1 MTTLRARSSGNLLR
15 FDRPID
21 RLAGETSPRCWK
33 PPKPSS
39 TATTPEPRRGHLEG
53 FARLADMAPIFIAL
67 EPASAKGWYEQLGNQ
82 WLSDAVRRLRVC
94 DANILPRSKRFRTCR
109 RLWCLVLW
117 LGSSATYSAD
127 GHARSWRPAGAPP
140 VPRQRAACR
149 PNQQR
154 RVSIAG
160 RLLSPQCSKALR
172 EHARQDLC
180 AQVVR
185 RLADPQDCYGAAPLG
200 LSAKSARI
208 AQDFGFSLLG
218 GAWTRIEGNQ
228 RVADYELAFRAAG
241 SVSSGRD
248 GTALD
253 FQSATRQ
260 ACLCLCNGLDHGS

>member
-1 MTTLRARSSGNLLR
+1 MGT
-15 FDRPID
+15 F
-21 RLAGETSPRCWK
+21 WV
-33 PPKPSS
+33 
-39 TATTPEPRRGHLEG
+39 
-53 FARLADMAPIFIAL
+53 
-67 EPASAKGWYEQLGNQ
+67 ASAQ
-82 WLSDAVRRLRVC
+82 AVVY
-94 DANILPRSKRFRTCR
+94 PRA
-109 RLWCLVLW
+109 V
-117 LGSSATYSAD
+117 GAE
-127 GHARSWRPAGAPP
+127 RPAPPRGWGAWTRAGCSLAMDP
-140 VPRQRAACR
+140 VFSPVSLKEQSAGLAWIPRTLASR

-160 RLLSPQCSKALR
+160 RLLSPQCSKSLR

-185 RLADPQDCYGAAPLG
+185 RLPDPQDCYGAAPLG

-208 AQDFGFSLLG
+208 AQDFGFSLFG
-218 GAWTRIEGNQ
+218 GAWTRIEGNE

-260 ACLCLCNGLDHGS
+260 ACLCLRNGLDHGS